1 MSVGFVEFSVCLQVD
16 MCYTSPFCVE
26 MYPMEHLQALE
37 QEAERMDTHK
47 TPTRSLS
54 LTETWYRVIWEGT
67 G

>member
-1 MSVGFVEFSVCLQVD
+1 
-16 MCYTSPFCVE
+16 
-26 MYPMEHLQALE
+26 MEHLQALE

-47 TPTRSLS
+47 TPTKSLS